1 MSVPLPA
8 SPPAYFEP
16 VWPCPPRVRALI
28 TTRSGGASEGFCASN
43 NLALHVEDSPH
54 HVAINR
60 ARLSTVINAEP
71 YWLNQVHSTEVVDLD
86 TLGSA
91 VGGAVPIADAA
102 VTRSAGRACVVMT
115 ADCLPLL
122 ICSQDGN
129 EVAAV
134 HAGWRGLANGV
145 VTATLAKLRTKN
157 SDLMVFLGPA
167 IGPQRFAVGDDVL
180 DAFRAAA
187 IARRYSEPPEQS
199 FAPATPGKYLA
210 NIYNLASAELRGAG
224 VEQIY
229 GGGLCTYADSERFYS
244 FRRDGQT
251 GRMASLIWLAD

>member
-1 MSVPLPA
+1 MSEPLLV
-8 SPPAYFEP
+8 SPQAYFEP

-28 TTRSGGASEGFCASN
+28 STRSGGVSEGFCASN
-43 NLALHVEDSPH
+43 NLALHVDDSPD

-60 ARLSTVINAEP
+60 ARLSAKISAKP
-71 YWLNQVHSTEVVDLD
+71 YWLNQVHSTQVVDVD
-86 TLGSA
+86 TLGNTAGGIA
-91 VGGAVPIADAA
+91 VTADAA
-102 VTRSAGRACVVMT
+102 FTRSAGRACVVMT

-122 ICSQDGN
+122 ICSQEGD

-134 HAGWRGLANGV
+134 HAGWRGLADGI
-145 VTATLAKLRTKN
+145 VTATLSKFRAKN

-167 IGPQRFAVGDDVL
+167 IGPQRFEVGEDVH

-199 FAPATPGKYLA
+199 FVPATQGKYFA
-210 NIYNLASAELRGAG
+210 NIYSLASAELRGAG

-229 GGGLCTYADSERFYS
+229 GGGFCTYSDSDRFYS